1 MMSRAWTTK
10 FLAAAT
16 SMAAALC
23 VAASAS
29 AALIVNDTWQDADR
43 SDPAAPTYSENGVDS
58 DTDTD
63 IESAWFVGGS
73 GGAALNATQGN
84 MQMDVNGS
92 SASWT
97 TFFTPDHK
105 KVLLAND
112 GDFVKATWTFTTGDV
127 NASNTSQNFRLAF
140 LETPDG
146 TRITSDA
153 APNDAAFDGAAYAM
167 FMNMGE
173 TTGRSTS
180 FELKK
185 RSLLTTSNLLSSSGN
200 WSTSLGNGLGN
211 ALPGYADNTEYT
223 FTISATRNA
232 SDGLD
237 LVATMSGGNIGGT
250 GLVSVSATDA
260 SPNGFGFDTFSLRP
274 SNDTTT
280 ATEFNASL
288 FSVETNARVVPEP
301 ATLALLGLGSL
312 LIAGLRRRH

>member
-1 MMSRAWTTK
+1 MMSRAWSTN
-10 FLAAAT
+10 FLAAA
-16 SMAAALC
+16 SALAAAFC

-29 AALIVNDTWQDADR
+29 AALIVNDTWQDGDR
-43 SDPAAPTYSENGVDS
+43 TDPASPIYSENGVDG
-58 DTDTD
+58 DADGD
-63 IESAWFVGGS
+63 LESAWYNAGT
-73 GGAALNATQGN
+73 GAALNATQSN
-84 MQMDVNGS
+84 LQMDIPTG

-97 TFFTPDHK
+97 TFFTPNHS
-105 KVLLAND
+105 KVLLANS

-127 NASNTSQNFRLAF
+127 NATNTSQNFRLAF

-146 TRITSDA
+146 SRISTDA
-153 APNDAAFDGAAYAM
+153 APNNAAYDAAAYAM

-185 RSLLTTSNLLSSSGN
+185 RSLLTSGNLLSSSGN
-200 WSTSLGNGLGN
+200 WGTSLNNGLGN
-211 ALPGYADNTEYT
+211 MLAGYADNTQYT
-223 FTISATRNA
+223 FTISATRNG

-250 GLVSVSATDA
+250 GLVTATATDA

-274 SNDTTT
+274 SGDATT
-280 ATEFNASL
+280 ATEFNTSL
-288 FSVETNARVVPEP
+288 FSVETNAQVVPEP

-312 LIAGLRRRH
+312 LIAGLRRRR